1 MRKQRRS
8 PNRRLNRVIAVPS
21 GRPRPADHET
31 TSRKDPM
38 SSLPRISHR
47 LFVAAVGN
55 DAAEHEKSNSF
66 PASAADADK
75 DPGTMALE
83 VLDCTTPLPLAGA
96 RPLRA
101 SVSFGAG

>member
-1 MRKQRRS
+1 
-8 PNRRLNRVIAVPS
+8 
-21 GRPRPADHET
+21 
-31 TSRKDPM
+31 M
-38 SSLPRISHR
+38 SSLPWISHR

-55 DAAEHEKSNSF
+55 DAAEHEKSNS
-66 PASAADADK
+66 PASAADSDE
-75 DPGTMALE
+75 DSSTMALE